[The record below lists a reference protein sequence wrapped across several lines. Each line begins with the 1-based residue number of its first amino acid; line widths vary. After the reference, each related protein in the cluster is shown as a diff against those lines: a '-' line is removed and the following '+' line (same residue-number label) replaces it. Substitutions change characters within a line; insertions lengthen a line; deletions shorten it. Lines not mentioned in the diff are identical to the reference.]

1 MPQYSYGKNVVRS
14 LLKNQREIMTLY
26 IQEGRKD
33 DEVEYLARKQNV
45 RVRIVSRKELDKM
58 VEGNHQGYI
67 AEIKD
72 YPTYTIEEII
82 SAIPSGKLPL
92 LVALDGIQDP
102 HNLGAVLRTMAC
114 VGGDGVI
121 IEKNRSVSLKG
132 TVAKVSVGAID
143 TVKVAQV
150 TNLAQTLRKLKEKGY
165 WIVGTDMSNQD
176 YRSIKYDMPVV
187 LVIGAEGSGMR
198 RLISETCDF
207 LVTLPMEGDV
217 GSLNASVACGVMLY
231 HIYSQRFP
239 LK

>member
-121 IEKNRSVSLKG
+121 IEKNRSVSLNG

>member
-121 IEKNRSVSLKG
+121 IEKNRSVSLNG

-150 TNLAQTLRKLKEKGY
+150 TNLAQTLRRLKEKGY

-187 LVIGAEGSGMR
+187 LVIGAEGSGIR

>member
-26 IQEGRKD
+26 IQDGRKD
-33 DEVEYLARKQNV
+33 DEVESLARKQNV
-45 RVRIVSRKELDKM
+45 PIRFVSRKDLDRM
-58 VEGNHQGYI
+58 VDGNHQGYI

-72 YPTYTIEEII
+72 YPTYTIEEIT
-82 SAIPSGKLPL
+82 SAIPAGKLPL

-121 IEKNRSVSLKG
+121 IEKNRSVSLNG

-150 TNLAQTLRKLKEKGY
+150 TNLAQTLRKLKDMGY
-165 WIVGTDMSNQD
+165 WIVGTDMTDQD

-207 LVTLPMEGDV
+207 RVTLPMEGDV

-231 HIYSQRFP
+231 HIYTQRFP

>member
-121 IEKNRSVSLKG
+121 IEKKRSVSLNG

>member
-26 IQEGRKD
+26 IQDGRKD
-33 DEVEYLARKQNV
+33 DEVENLARKQNV
-45 RVRIVSRKELDKM
+45 PIRFVSRRDLDRM

-72 YPTYTIEEII
+72 YPTYTIEEIT
-82 SAIPSGKLPL
+82 SAIPEGKLPL

-121 IEKNRSVSLKG
+121 IEKNRSVSLNG

-150 TNLAQTLRKLKEKGY
+150 TNLAQTLRKLKDMGY
-165 WIVGTDMSNQD
+165 WIVGTDMTDQD

-207 LVTLPMEGDV
+207 RVTLPMEGDV

-231 HIYSQRFP
+231 HIYTQRFP

>member
-26 IQEGRKD
+26 IQDGRKD
-33 DEVEYLARKQNV
+33 DEVENLARKQNV
-45 RVRIVSRKELDKM
+45 PIRFVSRRDLDRM
-58 VEGNHQGYI
+58 VDGNHQGYI

-72 YPTYTIEEII
+72 YPTYTIEEIT
-82 SAIPSGKLPL
+82 SAIPEGKLPL

-121 IEKNRSVSLKG
+121 IEKNRSVSLNG

-150 TNLAQTLRKLKEKGY
+150 TNLAQTLRKLKDMGY
-165 WIVGTDMSNQD
+165 WIVGTDMTDQD

-207 LVTLPMEGDV
+207 RVTLPMEGDV

-231 HIYSQRFP
+231 HIYTQRFP

>member
-26 IQEGRKD
+26 IQDGRKD
-33 DEVEYLARKQNV
+33 DEVENLARKQNV
-45 RVRIVSRKELDKM
+45 PIRFVSRRDLDRM

-72 YPTYTIEEII
+72 YPTYTIEEIT
-82 SAIPSGKLPL
+82 SAIPEGKLPL

-121 IEKNRSVSLKG
+121 IEKNRSVSLNG

-150 TNLAQTLRKLKEKGY
+150 TNLAQTLRKLKDMGY
-165 WIVGTDMSNQD
+165 WIVGTDMTDQD

-207 LVTLPMEGDV
+207 RVSLPMEGDV

-231 HIYSQRFP
+231 HIYTQRFP

>member
-33 DEVEYLARKQNV
+33 DEVEYLARKQSV

-121 IEKNRSVSLKG
+121 IEKNRSVSLNG